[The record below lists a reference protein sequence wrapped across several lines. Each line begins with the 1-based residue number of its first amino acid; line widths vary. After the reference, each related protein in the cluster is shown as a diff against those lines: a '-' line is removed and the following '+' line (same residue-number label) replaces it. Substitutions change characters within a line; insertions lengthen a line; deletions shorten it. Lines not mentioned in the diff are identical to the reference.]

1 MKSINNYLKNNYTY
15 YAHLKGNG
23 KLEKETLREHSD
35 LVYDYYLKL
44 TKNNNCVDNLLRDYF
59 RGNPI
64 LIQEGILWY
73 EKAIYLH
80 DIGKVNRNF
89 QISKMKNTLFGN
101 KCTERTQH
109 SIYSAII
116 YLHIFEEECRLD
128 RKLKT
133 ELRKICIGYAYMIS
147 KHHGYLKDIG
157 DFLTSLETGIY
168 DIVDDSVFLEEYSLI
183 ELLKNQSEVML
194 NKLKRTMIKGKE
206 SIAHQDN
213 NQPLIFWLLLKTL
226 FSHIVTCD
234 FYATG
239 HYMSGKGTSYFGEIE
254 DISSFTKKYYDDEI
268 VKNSLKEIKLH
279 NNLEINDLR
288 TKMSQE
294 ASKHFIENINDSVFY
309 LEAPTGSGKTRTS
322 INLAVK
328 AIEKATNIKRIFYVF
343 PFNTLIEQTANVL
356 NELFDSKDIGL
367 INSIEPIKTIKD
379 EDYQKMYLDHIM
391 IHFPI
396 LLMSHV
402 RFFDAL
408 IGTSRESHLMLS
420 HMANSIVIIDEIQS
434 YKNMIWKE
442 LIEIIHLYAKHY
454 NIKFIIMSATL
465 PKMSELIDERA
476 TMLIKSPQDY
486 YNHPIFKDRT
496 VPDFTLLENKIEL
509 DDLVEILVKDV
520 ENQEPR
526 ILIEFIDKVNAR
538 AFYLQLKSKL
548 THSNYQVL
556 ELTGDDP
563 SYFREDVIQR
573 LKQVDEKGRYLL
585 QDVIVV
591 ATQVIE
597 AGVDIDMNKGYK
609 DISILDNEEQ
619 FAGRINRSCKR
630 ENARIYFF
638 NLFNEKVIY
647 KDDVRTQFSLRN
659 PFIRDVYKDK
669 NFKAYFEQILKV
681 LNNEKSRFNKHNIEQ
696 FYKLVK
702 DLKFDETRKYLRLID
717 NDDITIF
724 IPTVINVEKVSI
736 DGKEVWN
743 QYNELLNNT
752 ELSYPEKQIKLSQIN
767 KTFSYFTY
775 NVRYLPL
782 MYRESIGERVYL
794 LESDAYIVDGKFDR
808 KAYNETNGMGVLNVE
823 ELMI

>member
-1 MKSINNYLKNNYTY
+1 MKSINSYLKNNYRY

-23 KLEKETLREHSD
+23 QFVKETLEEHSD
-35 LVYDYYLKL
+35 LVFDYYKKITRKTSMIDSILAS
-44 TKNNNCVDNLLRDYF
+44 YF
-59 RGNPI
+59 DGDI
-64 LIQEGILWY
+64 MLINAGRQWY

-80 DIGKVNRNF
+80 DLGKINRNF
-89 QISKMKNTLFGN
+89 QISKMKNISFGN
-101 KCTERTQH
+101 TCTDLTQH
-109 SIYSAII
+109 SIYSAILF
-116 YLHIFEEECRLD
+116 LHIFEAESQLD
-128 RKLKT
+128 IKGKKKIRKL
-133 ELRKICIGYAYMIS
+133 CVYYAYMIS
-147 KHHGYLKDIG
+147 KHHGYLRDIEEFIKAVESG
-157 DFLTSLETGIY
+157 MSDLKIDSSFL
-168 DIVDDSVFLEEYSLI
+168 DEYKEIDSLI
-183 ELLKNQSEVML
+183 KQSKSIV
-194 NKLKRTMIKGKE
+194 NKVNLAITNLDTCKEKHGNIKSFE
-206 SIAHQDN
+206 I
-213 NQPLIFWLLLKTL
+213 WLLCKTL

-420 HMANSIVIIDEIQS
+420 HMSNSIVIIDEIQS

-476 TMLIKSPQDY
+476 MMLIKSPQDY

-638 NLFNEKVIY
+638 DLFNEKVIY

-767 KTFSYFTY
+767 KIFSYFTY